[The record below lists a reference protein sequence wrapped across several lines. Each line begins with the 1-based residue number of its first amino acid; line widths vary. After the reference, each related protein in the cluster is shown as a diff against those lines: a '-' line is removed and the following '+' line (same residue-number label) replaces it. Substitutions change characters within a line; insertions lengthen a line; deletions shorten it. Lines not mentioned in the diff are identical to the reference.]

1 MVEPTQCPVCGSP
14 VGVDANFCPACG
26 EAVSRGDAEHT
37 EALPVVR
44 LGDGDTPLL
53 VIVRGASA
61 GSRYEISTSPTTLGR
76 HPQSTVFL
84 DDVTVSRHHASIDVD
99 GGQLVLTDAG
109 SLNGT
114 YVNGARVERH
124 VLAAG
129 DQIQVG
135 KFRLLFALEAA
146 DGDR

>member
-1 MVEPTQCPVCGSP
+1 MMESLQCQVCGSP
-14 VGVDANFCPACG
+14 IGTDANFCPACG
-26 EAVSRGDAEHT
+26 AKISRGDAERT

-44 LGDGDTPLL
+44 LGDGDQPVL
-53 VIVRGASA
+53 VITHGAS
-61 GSRYEISTSPTTLGR
+61 GVWRYEITGAETTIGR
-76 HPQSTVFL
+76 HPQSSVFL
-84 DDVTVSRHHASIDVD
+84 DDVTVSRHHALIEVSE
-99 GGQLVLTDAG
+99 GQLVLVDAG

-124 VLAAG
+124 VLAPA

-135 KFRLLFALEAA
+135 KFRLLFVLEAA